1 VKSTSRSEPR
11 QVEERKTRKGK
22 QEAGKGDPMTTII
35 DVSKEKSRPY
45 INQLMKKLISNHCC
59 LELLRFFVE
68 HPNGRFSKLAILHAI
83 DEDDSRLEVERA
95 LSQLAEEGILKT
107 FIDNNISFYML
118 TRDEPMRSLVLNM
131 ALFNWREWQLL
142 LEHV

>member
-45 INQLMKKLISNHCC
+45 INQLMKKLISNHCS

-107 FIDNNISFYML
+107 FIDNNISFYIL

>member
-45 INQLMKKLISNHCC
+45 INQLMKKLISNHCS

>member
-22 QEAGKGDPMTTII
+22 LEAGKGDPMTTII

-45 INQLMKKLISNHCC
+45 INQLMKKLISNHCS

-107 FIDNNISFYML
+107 FIDNNISFYIL

>member
-1 VKSTSRSEPR
+1 
-11 QVEERKTRKGK
+11 
-22 QEAGKGDPMTTII
+22 MTTII
-35 DVSKEKSRPY
+35 EVSKEKSRPY

-83 DEDDSRLEVERA
+83 DEDDSRLEVERS

-107 FIDNNISFYML
+107 FTDNNISFYIL

-131 ALFNWREWQLL
+131 ALFNWREWQLV